1 MEQLPNALSNAQLEL
16 LKLFADDL
24 SEEEL
29 ADLKRILLAYKLQRV
44 VQLAD
49 KVWDEK
55 GWTQE
60 NMDEFLNTHMR
71 TPYLPAH

>member
-1 MEQLPNALSNAQLEL
+1 MEQLPNTLSNAQLEL

-24 SEEEL
+24 SVEEL

-55 GWTQE
+55 GWTQDT
-60 NMDEFLNTHMR
+60 MDNFLNTHMR